1 MSQYLNL
8 YKKIKVRYYTYV
20 KERMIIM
27 NIYEFLKGF
36 IYCAP
41 VTYLVTLYMNYYSI
55 TKYLKFIGENGYKL
69 NDSKTDEYINEFSY
83 FEDKEKLKEFLC
95 FLPYFNMFI
104 TGTETLEF
112 NSDMESELRYEIL
125 NGSVIEMNEE
135 EYETFMKNPTYINL
149 IKISNPKSYE
159 DLEDFNEKLE
169 ELIRNSEDDTVLTKA
184 FKYGDEYVFVYF
196 KEENK
201 RVRK

>member
-1 MSQYLNL
+1 
-8 YKKIKVRYYTYV
+8 
-20 KERMIIM
+20 M

-69 NDSKTDEYINEFSY
+69 NDSKIDDYLNEFDY
-83 FEDKEKLKEFLC
+83 LTKEEKIKEFLS

-104 TGTETLEF
+104 TGCETLEF
-112 NSDMESELRYEIL
+112 NNDMASELRYEIF
-125 NGSVIEMNEE
+125 NGSVIEMTDE
-135 EYETFMKNPTYINL
+135 EYESFMKKPTYTNL
-149 IKISNPKSYE
+149 IRISNPKDY
-159 DLEDFNEKLE
+159 E
-169 ELIRNSEDDTVLTKA
+169 ELDDFKEKFDELIKNNEDETILTKV
-184 FKYGDEYVFVYF
+184 FKYGDEYIFVYF
-196 KEENK
+196 KEEENK

>member
-1 MSQYLNL
+1 
-8 YKKIKVRYYTYV
+8 
-20 KERMIIM
+20 M

-41 VTYLVTLYMNYYSI
+41 FTYLVTLFMNYYSI

-83 FEDKEKLKEFLC
+83 FEDKEKLKEFLN

-104 TGTETLEF
+104 TGCETLEF
-112 NSDMESELRYEIL
+112 NNDMASEVRYEIL

-135 EYETFMKNPTYINL
+135 EYEAFMKNPTYINL

-159 DLEDFNEKLE
+159 DLENFNEKLE

-196 KEENK
+196 KEEENK